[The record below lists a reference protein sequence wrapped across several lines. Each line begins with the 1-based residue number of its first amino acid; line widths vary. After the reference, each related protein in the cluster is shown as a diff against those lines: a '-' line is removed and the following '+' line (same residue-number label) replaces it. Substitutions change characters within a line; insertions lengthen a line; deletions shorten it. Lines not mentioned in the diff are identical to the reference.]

1 MLRTSPLWKILTLC
15 LITHAGAALAQ
26 TKPAETP
33 PKQVQTPAKQAQT
46 PAKPSDAPPQLDNIE
61 GGRSPAVA
69 LPPPKSARGGTR
81 VTEKKQGGRVTEVK
95 VQAGPST
102 YTMKPNAPAGN
113 AVVGDVQSG
122 NGIRPP
128 QWTLFE
134 FGPGKKKPVEEAAA
148 DTVDAPPPQ
157 TVKPAKSAK

>member
-15 LITHAGAALAQ
+15 LMTHAGAALAQ

-33 PKQVQTPAKQAQT
+33 PKQAQT
-46 PAKPSDAPPQLDNIE
+46 PAKPGEAPPQLENIE
-61 GGRSPAVA
+61 GGRSPGIV
-69 LPPPKSARGGTR
+69 LPPPKSARGGTKI
-81 VTEKKQGGRVTEVK
+81 TEKKQGGKVTEVK
-95 VQAGPST
+95 VQTGPST
-102 YTMKPNAPAGN
+102 YTMKPNEPAGN

-148 DTVDAPPPQ
+148 DTADAPPPR
-157 TVKPAKSAK
+157 TVKPAK